1 MIEGLINVM
10 TPTGRTQSSE
20 GEVDESIESVALA
33 GAEAIQRIISDRD
46 NLRSCTSAQQR
57 DLVALNSLN
66 EELRRRLALIRHH
79 YVELATRILAQ
90 LEQFDQATRSALRDQ
105 NTPNAANDDANLLA
119 LAHRL
124 KPSNG
129 TVRPADGGESLER

>member
-10 TPTGRTQSSE
+10 TPAGRTQASE

-46 NLRSCTSAQQR
+46 SLRSCTSAQQR
-57 DLVALNSLN
+57 DLVAMNSIN

-105 NTPNAANDDANLLA
+105 NTPTAANDDANLLA

-129 TVRPADGGESLER
+129 TTRPADGGESLER